1 MSDRLRQGLVKAIC
15 DEKTAE
21 FQYQMA
27 EHLARG
33 TGYMDAV
40 PEYRKHAD
48 EEREHLQKLLKRA
61 EQLNILLTYDL
72 VDFAQQGNRWV
83 PITFSEVDKQL
94 DVLIDAEKDAQRFYA
109 AMVAQAREEQD
120 WITQQL
126 FKQLLADECEH
137 ETDLRRIREGL

>member
-1 MSDRLRQGLVKAIC
+1 M
-15 DEKTAE
+15 
-21 FQYQMA
+21 
-27 EHLARG
+27 
-33 TGYMDAV
+33 
-40 PEYRKHAD
+40 
-48 EEREHLQKLLKRA
+48 KRA